1 MRRLTA
7 ILIATLLALPGQ
19 AQTRDETALRELS
32 TAYDVNRWEAV
43 GRVDIGHWG
52 MCTGALITPRIVL
65 TAAHCLYDRDSLA
78 LLDPTDIRFNAGW
91 RNGRATASRMVRR
104 AVVHPEYVYTGPEGI
119 LHSANDL
126 AILELDSEIRL
137 ANIQPFETGSR
148 PRKGAALAVVSYA
161 HDRDSS
167 PSIQEVCH
175 VLARR
180 SGMLFLSCDIDFGS
194 SGAPIFTMDVDQP
207 RIVSVVSAKGETNGR
222 RISVGTSLEKPLAEM
237 MHILASGGGFGGGAT
252 TAARQ
257 ATGPLGKPVP
267 FQTSGGAKF
276 LRP

>member
-1 MRRLTA
+1 MRLAAA
-7 ILIATLLALPGQ
+7 ILAAICLALPLH
-19 AQTRDETALRELS
+19 AQSREETSLRELS

-43 GRVDIGHWG
+43 GRVDIGRWG
-52 MCTGALITPRIVL
+52 MCTGALISPRIVL
-65 TAAHCLYDRDSLA
+65 TAAHCLYDRDSHA
-78 LLDPTDIRFNAGW
+78 LLDPTSIRFNAGW

-104 AVVHPEYVYTGPEGI
+104 AVIHPEYVYTGPSGI

-137 ANIQPFETGSR
+137 ANIMPFATGER
-148 PRKGAALAVVSYA
+148 PRKGASLAVVSYA
-161 HDRDSS
+161 HDRDQS

-180 SGMLFLSCDIDFGS
+180 QGMLFLSCDIDFGS
-194 SGAPIFTMDVDQP
+194 SGAPIFSMDVDQP
-207 RIVSVVSAKGETNGR
+207 RIVSVVSAKGEANGR
-222 RISVGTSLEKPLAEM
+222 RISIGTSLEKPLSEVM
-237 MHILASGGGFGGGAT
+237 RIMNDGGGIRGG
-252 TAARQ
+252 TASVSQ

-267 FQTSGGAKF
+267 FQKSGGAKF